1 MKRAVA
7 AGAVAL
13 AASVGLAAMADG
25 QSGGAPESGTFT
37 YEVVTKFS
45 AGAKASPT
53 SNPGVN
59 PARPRDPDRQNP
71 ADINAL
77 TARIFVDGK
86 AVGRSHIVLTWT
98 YLGRGRQQRGEGFI
112 AEVVEDF
119 GRGDTLVYE
128 GVQTNNPGVD
138 PLAVVGGTGK
148 YAGADGT
155 VAFEQI
161 SFKEKTRTLRERA
174 TVTFTP

>member
-13 AASVGLAAMADG
+13 AASVGLAAMAGG

-45 AGAKASPT
+45 AKPSPT
-53 SNPGVN
+53 ANPGVN

-77 TARIFVDGK
+77 TARIFVNGK
-86 AVGRSHIVLTWT
+86 AAGRSHIVLTWT
-98 YLGRGRQQRGEGFI
+98 YLGRGRRQRGEAYI

-119 GRGDTLVYE
+119 GQGDTLVYE

-148 YAGADGT
+148 YAGANGT
-155 VAFEQI
+155 VSFEQI
-161 SFKEKTRTLRERA
+161 SFKEKARTLRERA

>member
-13 AASVGLAAMADG
+13 AASVGIAAMADG

-37 YEVVTKFS
+37 YEVVSKFS
-45 AGAKASPT
+45 AKASPT

-77 TARIFVDGK
+77 TARIFVNGK
-86 AVGRSHIVLTWT
+86 AAGRSHIVLTWT
-98 YLGRGRQQRGEGFI
+98 YLGRGRRQRGGGLI

-161 SFKEKTRTLRERA
+161 SFKEKARTLRERA

>member
-1 MKRAVA
+1 
-7 AGAVAL
+7 
-13 AASVGLAAMADG
+13 MADG

-45 AGAKASPT
+45 AKPSPT

-71 ADINAL
+71 ADINTL
-77 TARIFVDGK
+77 TARIFVNGK
-86 AVGRSHIVLTWT
+86 AAGRSHIVLTWT
-98 YLGRGRQQRGEGFI
+98 YLGRGRRQRGEAYI

-119 GRGDTLVYE
+119 GQGDTLVYE

-138 PLAVVGGTGK
+138 PLALVGGTGK
-148 YAGADGT
+148 YAGANGT
-155 VAFEQI
+155 VSFEQT

>member
-7 AGAVAL
+7 AGVLAL
-13 AASVGLAAMADG
+13 AASVGLAAMAGG

-45 AGAKASPT
+45 AKPSST

-77 TARIFVDGK
+77 TARIFVNGK
-86 AVGRSHIVLTWT
+86 AAGRSHIVLTWT
-98 YLGRGRQQRGEGFI
+98 YVGRGRRHRGEAYI

-119 GRGDTLVYE
+119 GQGDTLVYE

-148 YAGADGT
+148 YAGANGT
-155 VAFEQI
+155 VSFEQI
-161 SFKEKTRTLRERA
+161 SFKEKARTLRERA